1 MQKQHSLTWVLF
13 LRSKE
18 EFNLKLIIAE
28 KPSVA
33 LAIAKALN
41 IKGSRD
47 GYIENGE
54 YIISWCVG
62 HLVAA
67 AFPEEYNEKYSKWNY
82 ADLPIIPDNFKYKI
96 YGDKQKQ
103 FKVVKGLMSRKD
115 VSEVINACDAGREG
129 ELIFRLVY
137 NMANCKKPIKRLWI
151 SSMENAAIRE
161 GFENLKDGGEYDNLY
176 YSALCRMWADWIVG
190 INATRLFSILY
201 GKTLNI
207 GRVQTPTL
215 ALLCDRHNKITF
227 FQKRKVFYG

>member
-13 LRSKE
+13 CALR

-103 FKVVKGLMSRKD
+103 FKVVKGLMSRK
-115 VSEVINACDAGREG
+115 
-129 ELIFRLVY
+129 
-137 NMANCKKPIKRLWI
+137 M
-151 SSMENAAIRE
+151 
-161 GFENLKDGGEYDNLY
+161 
-176 YSALCRMWADWIVG
+176 
-190 INATRLFSILY
+190 
-201 GKTLNI
+201 
-207 GRVQTPTL
+207 
-215 ALLCDRHNKITF
+215 
-227 FQKRKVFYG
+227 

>member
-1 MQKQHSLTWVLF
+1 M
-13 LRSKE
+13 
-18 EFNLKLIIAE
+18 KLIIAE

-96 YGDKQKQ
+96 YGDIS
-103 FKVVKGLMSRKD
+103 SRY
-115 VSEVINACDAGREG
+115 A
-129 ELIFRLVY
+129 L
-137 NMANCKKPIKRLWI
+137 I
-151 SSMENAAIRE
+151 SSMLMFLCTKYEEITS
-161 GFENLKDGGEYDNLY
+161 F
-176 YSALCRMWADWIVG
+176 ALVRYTPRK
-190 INATRLFSILY
+190 NFKILP
-201 GKTLNI
+201 LSN
-207 GRVQTPTL
+207 
-215 ALLCDRHNKITF
+215 
-227 FQKRKVFYG
+227 

>member
-1 MQKQHSLTWVLF
+1 M
-13 LRSKE
+13 
-18 EFNLKLIIAE
+18 KLIIAE

-215 ALLCDRHNKITF
+215 ALAYVIGIT
-227 FQKRKVFYG
+227 K

>member
-67 AFPEEYNEKYSKWNY
+67 AFPEEYNEKYS
-82 ADLPIIPDNFKYKI
+82 
-96 YGDKQKQ
+96 
-103 FKVVKGLMSRKD
+103 
-115 VSEVINACDAGREG
+115 
-129 ELIFRLVY
+129 
-137 NMANCKKPIKRLWI
+137 
-151 SSMENAAIRE
+151 
-161 GFENLKDGGEYDNLY
+161 
-176 YSALCRMWADWIVG
+176 
-190 INATRLFSILY
+190 
-201 GKTLNI
+201 
-207 GRVQTPTL
+207 
-215 ALLCDRHNKITF
+215 
-227 FQKRKVFYG
+227 